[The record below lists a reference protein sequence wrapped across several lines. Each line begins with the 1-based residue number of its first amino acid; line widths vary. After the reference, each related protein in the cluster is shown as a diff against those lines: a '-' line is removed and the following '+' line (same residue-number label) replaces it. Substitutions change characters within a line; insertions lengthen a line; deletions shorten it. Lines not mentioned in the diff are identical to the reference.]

1 MAVICSG
8 VKLASH
14 FALLDLDDVDAG
26 VLTTIFFGGLTTFG
40 VVLVITRVVTLV
52 TGLGV
57 GLNTKAAAGFLMLKK
72 LKPLVTDRSTLG
84 FGFATVEGFA
94 AEVGLAIEPAGFLAG
109 GGPAFGLAGA
119 VEDEVVFELVAGLV
133 DAGVFETEGLVEVF
147 VLVAVVLFP
156 VMITVLPTT
165 FDE

>member
-1 MAVICSG
+1 M
-8 VKLASH
+8 
-14 FALLDLDDVDAG
+14 DLDDVDAG
-26 VLTTIFFGGLTTFG
+26 VLTTIFFGGVTTFG

-57 GLNTKAAAGFLMLKK
+57 GLKTKAAAGFLTFKK
-72 LKPLVTDRSTLG
+72 LKLLVTDRSTLG
-84 FGFATVEGFA
+84 FGFAAVEGFA

-109 GGPAFGLAGA
+109 GGTAFGLVGA
-119 VEDEVVFELVAGLV
+119 VEDEVVFKLAAGLV